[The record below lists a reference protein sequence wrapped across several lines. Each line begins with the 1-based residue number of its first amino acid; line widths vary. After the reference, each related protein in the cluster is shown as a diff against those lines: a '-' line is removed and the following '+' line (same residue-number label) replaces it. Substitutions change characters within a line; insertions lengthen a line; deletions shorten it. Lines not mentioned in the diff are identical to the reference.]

1 MIMPAFKLRLRQI
14 VVDVDTQTHFFRK
27 DSSVCV
33 RDHRRV
39 LANVLRVVNWAQ
51 IRKVRRISTVQTFD
65 GNGYR
70 HLFDHGSRPEKI
82 GRTVRG
88 RCHSFEASDCT
99 DLLPGI
105 LDEYEQLI
113 FYKRCFDPFKE
124 PRADRMLS
132 ELLADEFILIGAAAE
147 GAVKATALGLLSR
160 GKRVTIL
167 TDAVGSYSKFKG
179 QIAFRVILER
189 GGNLIQTRQLL
200 SRPRPA
206 PAILYDGRLY
216 RAQF

>member
-33 RDHRRV
+33 QDHRRV

-70 HLFDHGSRPEKI
+70 YLFAAARRPEKVGWTI
-82 GRTVRG
+82 RG

-105 LDEYEQLI
+105 FDDYEQLI
-113 FYKRCFDPFKE
+113 FHKRCFDPFKE

-132 ELLADEFILIGAAAE
+132 ELSADEFILIGAAAE

-160 GKRVTIL
+160 GKSVTIL
-167 TDAVGSYSKFKG
+167 ADAVGSYNTFKG

-189 GGNLIQTRQLL
+189 GGNLIQTRALL
-200 SRPRPA
+200 NRPRPA
-206 PAILYDGRLY
+206 PAILYDGYLY
-216 RAQF
+216 